1 MFARWVG
8 TYTKGFWSILV
19 VAIVTAS
26 NALAATPSKKIAIL
40 FADFSERAGIVFV
53 AKDQHFFE
61 EQGLDSDVVQVRS
74 GPVAISALA
83 ANEAQFYMASANA
96 ATLGAM
102 AGGLDLAF
110 VAGLINKLDG
120 YFVTNSKIRAPEDL
134 KGKIIGVQSIGG
146 GIWVFAQMA
155 LDHWGLNTER
165 DKIQLRV
172 IGDQSVLAQAMSTG
186 LVDGSVFGYAFS
198 QMVQRGGGRLLADL
212 PKLNIPFQGIGV
224 IARRSFVNGSPDTV
238 EKTLK
243 ALIKSNQFI
252 QDKNNQAAVLR
263 SLRKWLRLAPNEGGE
278 DLYDRM
284 RLLYDRRISPT
295 REGIQ
300 NSLRVLSKVD
310 PKFSKLKAED
320 LIDDR
325 IARKLD

>member
-110 VAGLINKLDG
+110 VAGLI
-120 YFVTNSKIRAPEDL
+120 E
-134 KGKIIGVQSIGG
+134 
-146 GIWVFAQMA
+146 
-155 LDHWGLNTER
+155 
-165 DKIQLRV
+165 
-172 IGDQSVLAQAMSTG
+172 
-186 LVDGSVFGYAFS
+186 
-198 QMVQRGGGRLLADL
+198 
-212 PKLNIPFQGIGV
+212 
-224 IARRSFVNGSPDTV
+224 
-238 EKTLK
+238 
-243 ALIKSNQFI
+243 
-252 QDKNNQAAVLR
+252 
-263 SLRKWLRLAPNEGGE
+263 
-278 DLYDRM
+278 
-284 RLLYDRRISPT
+284 
-295 REGIQ
+295 
-300 NSLRVLSKVD
+300 
-310 PKFSKLKAED
+310 
-320 LIDDR
+320 
-325 IARKLD
+325 